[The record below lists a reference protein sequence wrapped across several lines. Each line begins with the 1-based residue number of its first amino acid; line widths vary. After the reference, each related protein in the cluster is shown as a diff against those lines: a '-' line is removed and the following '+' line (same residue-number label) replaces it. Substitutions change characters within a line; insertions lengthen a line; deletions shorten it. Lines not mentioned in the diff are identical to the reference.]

1 MAAVSKLFA
10 SPGLPICLGP
20 ANYACYSS
28 TITLTSKIIKRTTD
42 NLFQFDLDKS

>member
-1 MAAVSKLFA
+1 MAPLSKLFA
-10 SPGLPICLGP
+10 SPGVPIWLGP

-28 TITLTSKIIKRTTD
+28 TITLASKIIKQTID

>member
-1 MAAVSKLFA
+1 MVPFSKLFA
-10 SPGLPICLGP
+10 SPGVPIWLGP

-28 TITLTSKIIKRTTD
+28 TITLTSKIKQTID